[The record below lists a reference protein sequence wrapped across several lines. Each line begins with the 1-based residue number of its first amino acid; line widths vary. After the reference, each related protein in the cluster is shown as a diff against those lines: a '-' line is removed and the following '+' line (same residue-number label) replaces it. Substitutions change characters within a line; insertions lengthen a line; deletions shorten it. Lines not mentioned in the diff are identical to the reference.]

1 MKKKGLLRSM
11 VTSAAVAG
19 MLFSSIPAFASEA
32 ESPVLPESLNIDGK
46 EVILE
51 KSESNTAIF
60 TPSLNK
66 FDQIQTLATYK
77 LIGSDV
83 GLYVDY
89 SHGHGGDHYAHG
101 WVQTTAPRFTARAEV
116 WENGKV
122 IATGTNNL
130 NSGNTAYGT
139 STLAVGIAGKRTPRI
154 FYAW

>member
-66 FDQIQTLATYK
+66 
-77 LIGSDV
+77 LI
-83 GLYVDY
+83 
-89 SHGHGGDHYAHG
+89 
-101 WVQTTAPRFTARAEV
+101 RFKHLRL
-116 WENGKV
+116 
-122 IATGTNNL
+122 ISL
-130 NSGNTAYGT
+130 
-139 STLAVGIAGKRTPRI
+139 
-154 FYAW
+154 